1 MNRSIDSFLSNRSY
15 FDKRDN
21 DVVTRNSVPTRDF
34 SEGYSFGRN
43 VYDYAEY
50 IQEADG
56 DEDIDKL
63 STELDSAMNEI
74 NNADSTESNEQETE
88 PTEDVTNVDDTS
100 NTEETPT
107 EPEVP
112 EENNIPETGEIEVN
126 ITTSTSEEPEVPNG
140 NVEELSDFGMN
151 GGDDLPNNQYNPEE
165 ISRLMGFVADEG
177 KALSDYIEA
186 AKVSKIDILQR
197 LYSDIADE
205 ERFHLEQ
212 LLFANSEITGTK
224 YEPHDPDIRKEYEEL
239 IALGM
244 DESSAMATAVDKFNL
259 RPKTNDDGDLDKDL
273 KDLNEQT
280 AQLEQAILY
289 LDTVRLVYESGDKEL
304 IDKVQNLYVTEAFIQ
319 EDVSVTN
326 NYTYSKK
333 LSPLKLIIG
342 LFIAIGKV
350 ARKIY
355 QTIRKFIEGGNH
367 RLVKTIEFV
376 HKHGIGELFKATN
389 VALYLWNDK
398 TSSMDID
405 PILYYANNCFWL
417 TKACVRMCG
426 LNKAQ
431 YGSMIMSKDR
441 LFVNTNQRFRQV
453 PPEVTCYR
461 NITSLDVIKSKV
473 VVNQNNADRLA
484 DYFFT
489 KKEFDDKADKT
500 YANGINFEIIPASG
514 FPINGLGNFFT
525 IINVATMILD
535 SFSQV
540 SQNFVG
546 EVEGLQNTEH
556 SVYYTKPKVYNNCID
571 YLTASAKSVQKII
584 NILVSDLNSI
594 ATIETVIKNT

>member
-1 MNRSIDSFLSNRSY
+1 MNRSIDSFLSNRRY
-15 FDKRDN
+15 FDKEDN
-21 DVVTRNSVPTRDF
+21 VVTRNSSSTRDF
-34 SEGYSFGRN
+34 TEAYSLGRN
-43 VYDYAEY
+43 IYDYAEY

-74 NNADSTESNEQETE
+74 NNAKDESSNEPETE
-88 PTEDVTNVDDTS
+88 TTEDTPDVEDTS

-112 EENNIPETGEIEVN
+112 EENNIPETGEINVSV
-126 ITTSTSEEPEVPNG
+126 TTSTSEEPEVPNG
-140 NVEELSDFGMN
+140 NVEELSDFGMH
-151 GGDDLPNNQYNPEE
+151 GGDDLPNNQYDPEE
-165 ISRLMGFVADEG
+165 TSRLMGFVADEG
-177 KALSDYIEA
+177 KALSDYVEA
-186 AKVSKIDILQR
+186 AKVSKIDFLQR

-212 LLFANSEITGTK
+212 LLFAHSEITGTK

-239 IALGM
+239 LALGM
-244 DESSAMATAVDKFNL
+244 DEGSAMATAVDKFNL
-259 RPKTNDDGDLDKDL
+259 RPKTNDDGDIDKDL

-280 AQLEQAILY
+280 AQLEQAVLY
-289 LDTVRLVYESGDKEL
+289 LDTVRLVYESGDEAL
-304 IDKVQNLYVTEAFIQ
+304 IEKVQNLYVTEGFIQ

-326 NYTYSKK
+326 NYVYSKK
-333 LSPLKLIIG
+333 MSPLRLIIG
-342 LFIAIGKV
+342 LFVAAGKL

-355 QTIRKFIEGGNH
+355 QAIRKFIEGGNH
-367 RLVKTIEFV
+367 RFVKTIEFV
-376 HKHGIGELFKATN
+376 KKHGIAELFKATN

-417 TKACVRMCG
+417 TKACARMCG

-431 YGSMIMSKDR
+431 YGNMIMSKDR
-441 LFVNTNQRFRQV
+441 LFVNVNQRFRQI

-473 VVNQNNADRLA
+473 VVNPNNADRLA
-484 DYFFT
+484 NYFFT
-489 KKEFDDKADKT
+489 KAQHDDDVDKT
-500 YANGINFEIIPASG
+500 YANGINFNVIPVSG
-514 FPINGLGNFFT
+514 FPINGLGNLFT
-525 IINVATMILD
+525 IINMSTMILD

-540 SQNFVG
+540 AQNFSG
-546 EVEGLQNTEH
+546 EVEGLQNIDH

-571 YLTASAKSVQKII
+571 YLAASAKATQKII
-584 NILVSDLNSI
+584 NILVSDINSI
-594 ATIETVIKNT
+594 TTLESVIKNT

>member
-15 FDKRDN
+15 FDKEDN
-21 DVVTRNSVPTRDF
+21 VVTRNSSSTRDF
-34 SEGYSFGRN
+34 TEAYSLGRN
-43 VYDYAEY
+43 IYDYAEY

-63 STELDSAMNEI
+63 SSELDSAMNEI
-74 NNADSTESNEQETE
+74 NNAKDESSNEPETE
-88 PTEDVTNVDDTS
+88 DTPDVEDTS

-112 EENNIPETGEIEVN
+112 EENNIPETGGIEVSV
-126 ITTSTSEEPEVPNG
+126 TTSTSEEPEVPNG
-140 NVEELSDFGMN
+140 NVEELSDFGMH
-151 GGDDLPNNQYNPEE
+151 GGDDLPNNQYDPEE
-165 ISRLMGFVADEG
+165 TSRLMGFVADEG
-177 KALSDYIEA
+177 KALSDYVEA
-186 AKVSKIDILQR
+186 AKVSKIDFLQR

-212 LLFANSEITGTK
+212 LLFAHSEITGTK

-239 IALGM
+239 LALGM
-244 DESSAMATAVDKFNL
+244 DEGSAMATAVDKFNL
-259 RPKTNDDGDLDKDL
+259 RPKTNDDGDIDKDL

-280 AQLEQAILY
+280 AQLEQAVLY
-289 LDTVRLVYESGDKEL
+289 LDTVRLVYESGDEAL
-304 IDKVQNLYVTEAFIQ
+304 IEKVQNLYVTEGFIQ

-326 NYTYSKK
+326 NYVYSKK
-333 LSPLKLIIG
+333 MSPLRLIIG
-342 LFIAIGKV
+342 LFVAAGKL

-355 QTIRKFIEGGNH
+355 QAIRKFIEGGNH
-367 RLVKTIEFV
+367 RFVKTIEFV
-376 HKHGIGELFKATN
+376 KKHGIAELFKATN

-417 TKACVRMCG
+417 TKACARMCG

-431 YGSMIMSKDR
+431 YGNMIMSKDR
-441 LFVNTNQRFRQV
+441 LFVNVNQRFRQI

-461 NITSLDVIKSKV
+461 NITSLDIIKSKV

-484 DYFFT
+484 NYFFA
-489 KKEFDDKADKT
+489 KGQYDDEIDKA
-500 YANGINFEIIPASG
+500 YANGINFNVIPVSG

-525 IINVATMILD
+525 IINMSTMILD

-540 SQNFVG
+540 AQNFAG
-546 EVEGLQNTEH
+546 EVEGLQNTDH

-571 YLTASAKSVQKII
+571 YLAASAKATQKII
-584 NILVSDLNSI
+584 NILVSDINSI
-594 ATIETVIKNT
+594 TTLESVIKNT

>member
-15 FDKRDN
+15 FDKEDN
-21 DVVTRNSVPTRDF
+21 VVTRNSNSTRDF
-34 SEGYSFGRN
+34 TEAYSLGRN
-43 VYDYAEY
+43 IYDYAEY

-74 NNADSTESNEQETE
+74 NNAKDESSNEPETE
-88 PTEDVTNVDDTS
+88 ETGDDS

-112 EENNIPETGEIEVN
+112 DENNIPETGGIEVSV
-126 ITTSTSEEPEVPNG
+126 TTSTSEEPEVPNG
-140 NVEELSDFGMN
+140 DVEELSDFGMN

-186 AKVSKIDILQR
+186 AKTSKIDILQR

-239 IALGM
+239 LALGM
-244 DESSAMATAVDKFNL
+244 DEGSAMATAVDKFNL
-259 RPKTNDDGDLDKDL
+259 RPKTNDDGDIDKDL
-273 KDLNEQT
+273 KDLNEQA
-280 AQLEQAILY
+280 AQLEQAVLY
-289 LDTVRLVYESGDKEL
+289 LDTIRLVMESGDEAL
-304 IDKVQNLYVTEAFIQ
+304 IEKVQNLYVTEGFIQ

-326 NYTYSKK
+326 NYVYSKK

-342 LFIAIGKV
+342 LFVAVGKI

-367 RLVKTIEFV
+367 RLVKTVEFV
-376 HKHGIGELFKATN
+376 KKHGIAELFKATN

-431 YGSMIMSKDR
+431 YGNMIMSKDR
-441 LFVNTNQRFRQV
+441 LFVNVNQRFRQI

-461 NITSLDVIKSKV
+461 NITSLDIIKSKV

-484 DYFFT
+484 NYFFT
-489 KKEFDDKADKT
+489 KGKCDEETDQA
-500 YANGINFEIIPASG
+500 YANGINFNVIPVSG

-525 IINVATMILD
+525 IINTSTMILD

-540 SQNFVG
+540 AQNFAG
-546 EVEGLQNTEH
+546 EVEGLQNTDH

-571 YLTASAKSVQKII
+571 YLAASAKASQKII

-594 ATIETVIKNT
+594 ATLESVIKNT

>member
-15 FDKRDN
+15 FDKEDN
-21 DVVTRNSVPTRDF
+21 VVTRNSTSTRDF
-34 SEGYSFGRN
+34 TEGYSLGRN

-74 NNADSTESNEQETE
+74 NNAKDESSNEPE
-88 PTEDVTNVDDTS
+88 
-100 NTEETPT
+100 TEETPT
-107 EPEVP
+107 EPEAP
-112 EENNIPETGEIEVN
+112 EENNIPETGGIEVSV
-126 ITTSTSEEPEVPNG
+126 TTSTSNEPEVPNG
-140 NVEELSDFGMN
+140 NVEELSDFGMH
-151 GGDDLPNNQYNPEE
+151 GGDDLPNNQYDPEE
-165 ISRLMGFVADEG
+165 TSRLMGFVADKG
-177 KALSDYIEA
+177 KALSDYVEA
-186 AKVSKIDILQR
+186 AKVSKIDFLQR

-212 LLFANSEITGTK
+212 LLFAHSEITGTK

-239 IALGM
+239 LALGM
-244 DESSAMATAVDKFNL
+244 DEGSAMATAVDKFNL
-259 RPKTNDDGDLDKDL
+259 RPKTNGDIDKDL
-273 KDLNEQT
+273 KDLNEQN
-280 AQLEQAILY
+280 AQLEQAVLY
-289 LDTVRLVYESGDKEL
+289 LDTVRLVYESGDEAL
-304 IDKVQNLYVTEAFIQ
+304 IEKVQNLYVTEGFIQ

-326 NYTYSKK
+326 NYVYSKK
-333 LSPLKLIIG
+333 MSPLRLIIG
-342 LFIAIGKV
+342 LFVSIGKI

-367 RLVKTIEFV
+367 RLVKTVEFV
-376 HKHGIGELFKATN
+376 KKHGIAELFKATN

-417 TKACVRMCG
+417 TKACARMCG

-431 YGSMIMSKDR
+431 YGNMIMSKDR
-441 LFVNTNQRFRQV
+441 LFVNVNQRFRQI

-461 NITSLDVIKSKV
+461 NITSLDIIKSKV

-484 DYFFT
+484 NYFFA
-489 KKEFDDKADKT
+489 KGQYDDEIDKA
-500 YANGINFEIIPASG
+500 YANGINFNVIPASG

-525 IINVATMILD
+525 IINTSTMILD

-540 SQNFVG
+540 AQNFAG
-546 EVEGLQNTEH
+546 EVEGLQNTDH

-571 YLTASAKSVQKII
+571 YLAASAKATQKII
-584 NILVSDLNSI
+584 NILVSDINSI
-594 ATIETVIKNT
+594 TTLESVIKNT